1 MSFDQIAVE
10 RGDALFASWVSELTS
25 SAEEVSALVE
35 RHRGGIATGV
45 VEYLTGSFNVCARIG
60 FLNGADAIIRFPKPG
75 IVAFADE
82 KVRNEVAVMKFLS
95 EKTEIPIPRLIGWG
109 LAKDS
114 TCNLG
119 PFIIMEY
126 VEGRNLSDVLN
137 KPGADASDLPILN
150 PDIDEATL
158 VSVYRQLA
166 DILLQLSE
174 HNFEHIGA
182 ISKDDQGVWSV
193 QSRPW
198 TYNMNELATVGD
210 YPVNRFPKQK
220 FSTASTYLQELATQ
234 HLIHL
239 EAQPNIIEDRHDCR
253 KKYLARHLF
262 QQLVKDKN
270 DAAAKNDFG
279 QFKLFCDDFRP
290 SNILVDESLRIV
302 AVLDWEFTYAAPSS
316 FTYSPPWWLLLR
328 GLDSW
333 VDSNN
338 LEDFLRLYRPRLD
351 LFLRILQERE
361 DIRAKSN
368 NLMINQRMSKL
379 MRDAMEDG
387 TFWLNIASRKSWD
400 IDQIY
405 WNQLDRIYLGQDSGE
420 RIELI
425 VDSNIREGLGGFI
438 SMKME
443 QYENYHRER
452 LEIS

>member
-1 MSFDQIAVE
+1 MPFDQIAVE
-10 RGDALFASWVSELTS
+10 RGDALFASWVSEFTS
-25 SAEEVSALVE
+25 SAEEVTALVE
-35 RHRGGIATGV
+35 RHRGGIATGI

-60 FLNGADAIIRFPKPG
+60 FSNGPDAIIRFPKPG
-75 IVAFADE
+75 MVAFPDE

-95 EKTEIPIPRLIGWG
+95 EKTGIPIPRLIGWG

-126 VEGRNLSDVLN
+126 VEGRSLSDVLN

-158 VSVYRQLA
+158 ALVYMQLA

-210 YPVNRFPKQK
+210 YPINRFPKHK
-220 FSTASTYLQELATQ
+220 FSRASTYLQELVTQ

-239 EAQPNIIEDRHDCR
+239 EAQPNIIEDRDDCR

-262 QQLVKDKN
+262 QQLIKDRN
-270 DAAAKNDFG
+270 DVASMDDSG
-279 QFKLFCDDFRP
+279 PFKLFCDDFRP
-290 SNILVDESLRIV
+290 SNILVDESLKIV
-302 AVLDWEFTYAAPSS
+302 AVPDWEFTYAAPSS
-316 FTYSPPWWLLLR
+316 FTYSPPWWLLVR

-333 VDSNN
+333 VDGNR

-361 DIRAKSN
+361 DIRAKN
-368 NLMINQRMSKL
+368 NYLVPRQSMSMRM
-379 MRDAMEDG
+379 REAMEDG

-400 IDQIY
+400 VDQIY
-405 WNQLDRIYLGQDSGE
+405 WDQLDRIHLGQDPGE
-420 RIELI
+420 RLERIA
-425 VDSNIREGLGGFI
+425 DSSIREGVGGFI
-438 SMKME
+438 DMKME
-443 QYENYHRER
+443 QYENYHVER
-452 LEIS
+452 LGIS